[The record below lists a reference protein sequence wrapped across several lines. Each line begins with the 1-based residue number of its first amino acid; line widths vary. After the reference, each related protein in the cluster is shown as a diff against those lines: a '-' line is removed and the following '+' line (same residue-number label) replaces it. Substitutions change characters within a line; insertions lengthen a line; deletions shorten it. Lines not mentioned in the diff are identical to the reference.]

1 MLRRIKAML
10 CIYKDDKFCE
20 PESEDEKSRG
30 RQLEVEAVA
39 AAGGGEAGDRPR
51 ATLTKSLVVRKL
63 FSHLTVKMGFI
74 MCKLRVWCPDEDLAF
89 Q

>member
-39 AAGGGEAGDRPR
+39 AAGDRPR